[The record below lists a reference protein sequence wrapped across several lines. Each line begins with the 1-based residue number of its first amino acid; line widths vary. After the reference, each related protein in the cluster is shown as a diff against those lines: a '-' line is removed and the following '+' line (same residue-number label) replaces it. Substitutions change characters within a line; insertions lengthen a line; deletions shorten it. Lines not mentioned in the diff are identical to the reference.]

1 MTNPK
6 INVTPLIDVLLVLLI
21 IFMVV
26 SPARPSRFETKMPS
40 EMPDQ
45 NKVLP
50 NPQTLIVTIGAD
62 SALQINKQAEMGN
75 VAEPEKLTSALT
87 DVFRLR
93 AENAARDAVDP
104 QSIERTVF
112 IKARS
117 STSYGDVAKIVD
129 AVKASGAS
137 PISLIIDGID

>member
-1 MTNPK
+1 MGS
-6 INVTPLIDVLLVLLI
+6 VAD
-21 IFMVV
+21 
-26 SPARPSRFETKMPS
+26 
-40 EMPDQ
+40 PD
-45 NKVLP
+45 
-50 NPQTLIVTIGAD
+50 
-62 SALQINKQAEMGN
+62 
-75 VAEPEKLTSALT
+75 KLTSTLT
-87 DVFRLR
+87 DIFRQR
-93 AENAARDAVDP
+93 AENAAHDAVDS